1 MSPLISVVIPT
12 FQRCKKLKN
21 ALDSVLGQTYKNFE
35 VLIIDDGSTDGT
47 KEMVNSIKDSRVS
60 YIWQKNSGKPANP
73 RNRGIKLAK
82 ANWIAFLDSDDIWKK
97 NKLSEVSKYLSE
109 KNQFI
114 YHDFS
119 IIDYNKKSKEK
130 VIKSS
135 SLKDP
140 KCIELLIN
148 GNTIG
153 LSTVIVSKKLLI
165 KINGFNEDERMT
177 AAEDYNAWLKIAK
190 ISDNF
195 FYLPKNLSYYSSNE
209 DSISNQD
216 MSIPKSFAM
225 KEYMH
230 LLSNRQKIIVKTKLK
245 YNSGCF
251 NLFKKRFK
259 YSKEC
264 FFFVIKYG
272 SLLYK
277 TKSIIRLFQ
286 IFSLRFFSYC
296 ENY

>member
-1 MSPLISVVIPT
+1 MSTLISVIIPT

-21 ALDSVLGQTYKNFE
+21 ALDSVLSQTYKNFE

-47 KEMVNSIKDSRVS
+47 KEMVNSINDPRIS

-73 RNRGIKLAK
+73 RNRGIKLAR
-82 ANWIAFLDSDDIWKK
+82 ANWIAFLDSDDSWKK
-97 NKLSEVSKYLSE
+97 NKLSEVSKYFSK

-119 IIDYNKKSKEK
+119 IIDYNKNSKEK

-140 KCIELLIN
+140 KCIDLLIN

-153 LSTVIVSKKLLI
+153 LSTVVVSKKLLM
-165 KINGFNEDERMT
+165 KINGFNEDERMI
-177 AAEDYNAWLKIAK
+177 ACEDYNAWLKIAK

-195 FYLPKNLSYYSSNE
+195 FYLPKNLSNYSLDE
-209 DSISNQD
+209 GSISNQD
-216 MSIPKSFAM
+216 MSIPKSFAV
-225 KEYMH
+225 KEYLY
-230 LLSNRQKIIVKTKLK
+230 LLSNKQKIIVKTKLQ

-259 YSKEC
+259 PSIKY

-277 TKSIIRLFQ
+277 IKSIIRLFQ
-286 IFSLRFFSYC
+286 IFMLRFFSYYK
-296 ENY
+296 NF

>member
-21 ALDSVLGQTYKNFE
+21 ALVSVLGQTYKNFE

-119 IIDYNKKSKEK
+119 IIDYNKNSKEK

-259 YSKEC
+259 YSTKC